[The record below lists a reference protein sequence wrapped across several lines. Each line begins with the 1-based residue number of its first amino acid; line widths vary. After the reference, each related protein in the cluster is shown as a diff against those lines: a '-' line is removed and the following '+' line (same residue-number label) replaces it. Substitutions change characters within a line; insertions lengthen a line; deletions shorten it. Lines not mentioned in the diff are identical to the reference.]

1 MHAMEWLRC
10 GPATPASPHRLPQ
23 SVRSSRMWIVQLALR
38 RPYTFIVGALLVV
51 IFGLIAI
58 VRTPTDVFPEI
69 DIPVVSIIWQY
80 NGLPPEEVE
89 RRISTTFER
98 AITTSVNDIEH
109 IESQITPGLSV
120 IKVFFHPGA
129 RIESAVAQLSGVSQI
144 ILRTMPP
151 GATAPLIIRYSASN
165 VPVLQLALSSPTLS
179 EQELYD
185 LGVNGIRTRLASVRG
200 ASVPQPYG
208 GRTRLINVDL
218 DPQQLFARGISPL
231 DVSNAINAQNLVLPA
246 GTAKIGPREYSV
258 RMNGSPEILESLND
272 LPVKTVNGA
281 MVRIRDVAQV
291 RDGYAV
297 QTNIVRRDG
306 NRGAMITILKSSGAS
321 TIDVVNRVR
330 AALPNILAQLTPE
343 LHVEEI
349 VDQSLFVKAAL
360 KGVLVEALIAACL
373 TALMILLF
381 LGSWRSTLIVA
392 LSIPLSILSSIVVLS
407 ALGQSMNVMTLGG
420 LALAVGVLVDD
431 ATVGIENIHRHVA
444 LGSDIE
450 KAIIDGAQEIAV
462 PTFVS
467 TLSICIV
474 FVPVFFLGGAAGSLF
489 APLAMAVVFAMMA
502 SYVISRTLVPT
513 LVRYAL
519 EYEHSHHGKPGPIE
533 RLHARFDASFERFRL
548 RYRYALESALRSRG
562 RITAFFAAVVLG
574 SMALLPFVGE
584 NFFPEVDAGQLRLH
598 LRAAP
603 GTRVEETEQL
613 VASVERTIRQIIP
626 KADLAMILDNI
637 GITTGSSSNLALS
650 DNPTVGVGDADI
662 QIRLTDDAS
671 QSVAYYRNE
680 IRKRLRK
687 DYPEVKQFFLAAD
700 IVGQIL
706 NFGLPAPINVQVAGS
721 NRAKNYELVRALEAR
736 IRKIPGAVDVY
747 VHQVMNAPE
756 LFLTVDRDRAAAL
769 GMTERDVASNVLVS
783 LASSQQTSPN
793 FWLNPQNGVQ
803 YAINVQTPQAGL
815 SSLDAIMR
823 TPVVAANAS
832 ATGNANSMQMLN
844 GVARL
849 SRRTG
854 IGVIS
859 HRDVQPVFDV
869 YASVQD
875 RDLGSVARDVD
886 KVIEELMPTA
896 AKGTTVSVRGQVAS
910 MRTAYQGL
918 AAGLAFAVLLVYLLM
933 VVNFQSWLDPLIIV
947 TALPGALA
955 GIAWALFSTQTT
967 LSVPALMG
975 AIMSIGVAT
984 ANSILIVTF
993 ANERLRAGLSAHDA
1007 ALEAGYTRL
1016 RPVLMTASA
1025 MVIGMLPM
1033 ALGLGEG
1040 GEQNAPLGRTVVGGL
1055 IAATAATL
1063 FIVPIAYSTLQGRA
1077 QARRARVSSP
1087 ELAS

>member
-1 MHAMEWLRC
+1 
-10 GPATPASPHRLPQ
+10 
-23 SVRSSRMWIVQLALR
+23 MWIVLLALR

-51 IFGLIAI
+51 IFGVLAI
-58 VRTPTDVFPEI
+58 LRTPTDVFPEI
-69 DIPVVSIIWQY
+69 DIPVVSVIWQY
-80 NGLPPEEVE
+80 NGLPPEEME
-89 RRISTTFER
+89 RRISTAFER
-98 AITTSVNDIEH
+98 AITTTVNDIEH
-109 IESQITPGLSV
+109 IESQIMSGVSV
-120 IKVFFHPGA
+120 IKIFFQPGA
-129 RIESAVAQLSGVSQI
+129 RVESAVAQLAAVSQI

-151 GATAPLIIRYSASN
+151 GATAPFIIRYSASN
-165 VPVLQLALSSPTLS
+165 VPVLQLALSSKTLS

-185 LGVNGIRTRLASVRG
+185 LGVNGIRTRLAAVRG

-208 GRTRLINVDL
+208 GRSRQINVDL
-218 DPQQLFARGISPL
+218 DPQQLLARGISPL
-231 DVSNAINAQNLVLPA
+231 EVSNAINAQNLVLPS
-246 GTAKIGPREYSV
+246 GTAKIGPREYGV
-258 RMNGSPEILESLND
+258 RVNGSPEMLETLND

-281 MVRIRDVAQV
+281 MVRVRDVAQV

-306 NRGAMITILKSSGAS
+306 ARGAMITVLKSSGAS

-330 AALPNILAQLTPE
+330 EALPNILAQLTPE

-381 LGSWRSTLIVA
+381 LGSWRSTMIVA

-407 ALGQSMNVMTLGG
+407 ALGQTMNVMTLGG

-444 LGSDIE
+444 MGKNIE
-450 KAIIDGAQEIAV
+450 PAIIVGAQEIAV

-519 EYEHSHHGKPGPIE
+519 EYEHRHQGKPSLIE
-533 RLHARFDASFERFRL
+533 RVHARFDAAFERFRWG
-548 RYRYALESALRSRG
+548 YRQMLEGALHSRG
-562 RITAFFAAVVLG
+562 KIATLFSVGVLA
-574 SMALLPFVGE
+574 SFTLLPFVGQ
-584 NFFPEVDAGQLRLH
+584 NFFPQVDAGQMRLH
-598 LRAAP
+598 LRAPP

-613 VASVERTIRQIIP
+613 VANVERTIRQIIP
-626 KADLAMILDNI
+626 REELGMILDNI
-637 GITTGSSSNLALS
+637 GITSGSPSNLALS
-650 DNPTVGVGDADI
+650 DNPTVGVTDADI
-662 QIRLTDDAS
+662 QISLTEEATRPVS
-671 QSVAYYRNE
+671 FYRSE
-680 IRKRLRK
+680 IRKRLRRE
-687 DYPEVKQFFLAAD
+687 YPDVTMFFLSAD

-721 NRAKNYELVRALEAR
+721 NRVRNYELARELATR

-747 VHQVMNAPE
+747 IHQVMNAPE
-756 LFLTVDRDRAAAL
+756 LLLTVDRYRAAAL
-769 GMTERDVASNVLVS
+769 GMTERDVASNLLVS
-783 LASSQQTSPN
+783 LASSQQTAPN

-803 YAINVQTPQAGL
+803 YAINVQTPQSGMA
-815 SSLDAIMR
+815 SLDHIMG
-823 TPVVAANAS
+823 TPVVAANATAS
-832 ATGNANSMQMLN
+832 GNIHAMQMLN
-844 GVARL
+844 GVAEI

-854 IGVIS
+854 TGVIS

-886 KVIEELMPTA
+886 KVIAELTPTA
-896 AKGTTVSVRGQVAS
+896 ARGTTINMRGQVAS

-918 AAGLAFAVLLVYLLM
+918 AYGLAFAVLLVYLLM

-955 GIAWALFSTQTT
+955 GIAWALFATQTT

-993 ANERLRAGLSAHDA
+993 ANEQLRAGLSAHEA
-1007 ALEAGYTRL
+1007 ALEAGFTRL

-1025 MVIGMLPM
+1025 MIIGMLPM
-1033 ALGLGEG
+1033 ALGFGEG
-1040 GEQNAPLGRTVVGGL
+1040 GEQNAPLGRTVIGGL

-1063 FIVPIAYSTLQGRA
+1063 FIVPIAYSALQGRA
-1077 QARRARVSSP
+1077 QARRGAADRVP
-1087 ELAS
+1087 VLLPTP

>member
-1 MHAMEWLRC
+1 MPDHCIVWVDQCVLNA
-10 GPATPASPHRLPQ
+10 
-23 SVRSSRMWIVQLALR
+23 MWIVQLALR

-51 IFGLIAI
+51 IFGIIAI

-69 DIPVVSIIWQY
+69 DIPVVSVIWQY
-80 NGLPPEEVE
+80 NGLAPEEME
-89 RRISTTFER
+89 RRISTVYER

-109 IESQITPGLSV
+109 IESQILSGLSV
-120 IKVFFHPGA
+120 IKIFFQPGA
-129 RIESAVAQLSGVSQI
+129 RIESAVAQMAAVSQI

-165 VPVLQLALSSPTLS
+165 VPVLSLALSSPTLS

-208 GRTRLINVDL
+208 GRSRLINVDL
-218 DPQQLFARGISPL
+218 DLNQMMARGISPL
-231 DVSNAINAQNLVLPA
+231 EVSNAINAQNLVLSG
-246 GTAKIGPREYSV
+246 GTAKIGDREYGV
-258 RMNGSPEILESLND
+258 RVNGSPDVLDALND
-272 LPVKTVNGA
+272 LPVKMINGA
-281 MVRIRDVAQV
+281 LVRVRDVAQV

-306 NRGAMITILKSSGAS
+306 NRGALITVLKSSGAS
-321 TIDVVNRVR
+321 TVDVVNRVR

-343 LHVEEI
+343 LHVEELS
-349 VDQSLFVKAAL
+349 DQSLFVKAAL

-392 LSIPLSILSSIVVLS
+392 TSIPLSILSSILVLS
-407 ALGQSMNVMTLGG
+407 ALGQTMNVMTLGG

-431 ATVGIENIHRHVA
+431 ATVGIENIHRHVG
-444 LGSDIE
+444 LGSELE

-519 EYEHSHHGKPGPIE
+519 EYEHNHHGNPGPIE
-533 RLHARFDASFERFRL
+533 RVHARFDARFERFRSS
-548 RYRYALESALRSRG
+548 YRNVLESALASRG
-562 RITAFFAAVVLG
+562 KVTAFFAVAVLG
-574 SMALLPFVGE
+574 SFALLPFLGE
-584 NFFPEVDAGQLRLH
+584 NFFPTVDAGQIRLH
-598 LRAAP
+598 LRAP
-603 GTRVEETEQL
+603 SGTRVEETEQL
-613 VASVERTIRQIIP
+613 VASVERTIRQVIP
-626 KADLAMILDNI
+626 PNELKLVLDNI
-637 GITTGSSSNLALS
+637 GLSSTSSSNLAFS
-650 DNPTVGVGDADI
+650 DNPTVGVTDADI
-662 QIRLTDDAS
+662 QISLTEDAT
-671 QSVAYYRNE
+671 QPAAYYRAE
-680 IRKRLRK
+680 IRKRIRK
-687 DYPEVKQFFLAAD
+687 EFPEVKMFFMAAD

-721 NRAKNYELVRALEAR
+721 NRVKNYELARELEAR
-736 IRKIPGAVDVY
+736 ITRIPGAVDVY

-756 LFLTVDRDRAAAL
+756 LYLTVDRERAATL

-783 LASSQQTSPN
+783 LASSQQTAPN
-793 FWLNPQNGVQ
+793 FWLNPTNGVQ
-803 YAINVQTPQAGL
+803 YAINVQTPQSRI
-815 SSLDAIMR
+815 SSLDQLMGM
-823 TPVVAANAS
+823 PVIAGSATAANA
-832 ATGNANSMQMLN
+832 GGMQMLN
-844 GVARL
+844 GVAKV

-869 YASVQD
+869 YANVQD

-886 KVIEELMPTA
+886 KVIADVMPHA
-896 AKGTTVSVRGQVAS
+896 AKGTTVTVRGQVAS

-918 AAGLAFAVLLVYLLM
+918 GLGLAFAVLLVYLLM
-933 VVNFQSWLDPLIIV
+933 VINFQSWIDPLIIV

-955 GIAWALFSTQTT
+955 GIAWALFATQTT
-967 LSVPALMG
+967 LSVPSLMG

-993 ANERLRAGLSAHDA
+993 ANERRQAGLSAHDA

-1016 RPVLMTASA
+1016 RPVLMTAFA
-1025 MVIGMLPM
+1025 MIIGMVPM
-1033 ALGLGEG
+1033 ALGFGEG
-1040 GEQNAPLGRTVVGGL
+1040 GEQNAPLGRAVIGGL
-1055 IAATAATL
+1055 LAATLATL
-1063 FIVPIAYSTLQGRA
+1063 FIVPIAYSALQA
-1077 QARRARVSSP
+1077 KSSARQPENLPVP
-1087 ELAS
+1087 ELAA

>member
-1 MHAMEWLRC
+1 
-10 GPATPASPHRLPQ
+10 
-23 SVRSSRMWIVQLALR
+23 MWIVQLALR

-51 IFGLIAI
+51 IFGVISI
-58 VRTPTDVFPEI
+58 IRTPTDVFPEI
-69 DIPVVSIIWQY
+69 DIPVVSVIWQY
-80 NGLPPEEVE
+80 NGLPAEEVE

-109 IESQITPGLSV
+109 IESQIMSGLSV
-120 IKVFFHPGA
+120 VKIFFQPGA
-129 RIESAVAQLSGVSQI
+129 RIESAVAQLAGVSQI

-218 DPQQLFARGISPL
+218 DPQQLMARGISPL
-231 DVSNAINAQNLVLPA
+231 DVSNAINAQNLVLPS
-246 GTAKIGPREYSV
+246 GSAKIGPREYGV
-258 RMNGSPEILESLND
+258 RVNGSPEAVEALND
-272 LPVKTVNGA
+272 LPVKMVNGA

-306 NRGAMITILKSSGAS
+306 KRGAMVTVLKSSGAS

-373 TALMILLF
+373 TAFMILLF
-381 LGSWRSTLIVA
+381 LGSWRSTMIVA
-392 LSIPLSILSSIVVLS
+392 LSIPLSILSSIAILS
-407 ALGQSMNVMTLGG
+407 ALGQTMNVMTLGG

-431 ATVGIENIHRHVA
+431 ATVGIENIHRHVGM
-444 LGSDIE
+444 GSNIE

-519 EYEHSHHGKPGPIE
+519 EYEHSHQGAPSFVE
-533 RLHARFDASFERFRL
+533 RVHARFDGAFERFRT
-548 RYRYALESALRSRG
+548 RYRSMLEGALESRG
-562 RITAFFAAVVLG
+562 KITGIFTVGVLA
-574 SMALLPFVGE
+574 SFALLPFVGQ
-584 NFFPEVDAGQLRLH
+584 NFFPSVDSGQMRLH
-598 LRAAP
+598 LRAP
-603 GTRVEETEQL
+603 VGTRVEETEQL
-613 VASVERTIRQIIP
+613 VANVERTIRQIVP
-626 KADLAMILDNI
+626 KEELRMILDNI

-650 DNPTVGVGDADI
+650 DNPTVGVTDADI
-662 QIRLTDDAS
+662 QITLTEERTRPVS
-671 QSVAYYRNE
+671 YYQSE

-687 DYPEVKQFFLAAD
+687 DYPEVKTFFLSAD

-721 NRAKNYELVRALEAR
+721 NRAKNYELARELESR

-747 VHQVMNAPE
+747 IHQVMNAPE
-756 LFLTVDRDRAAAL
+756 LYLTVDRDRAAAL
-769 GMTERDVASNVLVS
+769 GMTERDVASNLLVS

-803 YAINVQTPQAGL
+803 YAINVQTPQSGI
-815 SSLDAIMR
+815 SSLDALMSQ
-823 TPVVAANAS
+823 PVVAPNA
-832 ATGNANSMQMLN
+832 AAGNINAMQMLN
-844 GVARL
+844 GVARV

-869 YASVQD
+869 YASIQD
-875 RDLGSVARDVD
+875 RDLGAVASDVD
-886 KVIEELMPTA
+886 KIIAELQPTA
-896 AKGTTVSVRGQVAS
+896 ARGTTITVRGQVSS
-910 MRTAYQGL
+910 MRTSYQGL
-918 AAGLAFAVLLVYLLM
+918 AYGLAFAVLLVYLLM

-955 GIAWALFSTQTT
+955 GIVWALFSTQTT

-993 ANERLRAGLSAHDA
+993 ANERMRAGLNAHDA

-1016 RPVLMTASA
+1016 RPVLMTAFA
-1025 MVIGMLPM
+1025 MIIGMIPM
-1033 ALGLGEG
+1033 ALGFGEG
-1040 GEQNAPLGRTVVGGL
+1040 GEQNAPLGRTVIGGL
-1055 IAATAATL
+1055 IAATIATL
-1063 FIVPIAYSTLQGRA
+1063 FIVPIAYSSL
-1077 QARRARVSSP
+1077 RARAAARHEHVLTP
-1087 ELAS
+1087 EPAT

>member
-1 MHAMEWLRC
+1 
-10 GPATPASPHRLPQ
+10 
-23 SVRSSRMWIVQLALR
+23 MWIVQLALR

-51 IFGLIAI
+51 IFGVLAI
-58 VRTPTDVFPEI
+58 IRTPTDVFPEI
-69 DIPVVSIIWQY
+69 DIPVVSVIWQY

-120 IKVFFHPGA
+120 IKVFFQPGA
-129 RIESAVAQLSGVSQI
+129 RIESAVAQLSGVSQT

-151 GATAPLIIRYSASN
+151 GATTPLIIRYSASN

-208 GRTRLINVDL
+208 GRTRIINVDL
-218 DPQQLFARGISPL
+218 DPQQLLARGISPL

-246 GTAKIGPREYSV
+246 GTAKIGPREYGV

-272 LPVKTVNGA
+272 LPVKTVNGST
-281 MVRIRDVAQV
+281 VRIRDVAQV
-291 RDGYAV
+291 RDGYGV

-306 NRGAMITILKSSGAS
+306 QRGAMVTILKSSGAS

-330 AALPNILAQLTPE
+330 EALPNILAQLTPE

-392 LSIPLSILSSIVVLS
+392 LSIPLSILASIVVLS

-444 LGSDIE
+444 LGSHIE

-489 APLAMAVVFAMMA
+489 APLAMAVIFAMMA

-519 EYEHSHHGKPGPIE
+519 EYEHSHHGNPGPIE
-533 RLHARFDASFERFRL
+533 RVHARFDVAFERFRL
-548 RYRYALESALRSRG
+548 RYRAALVSALASRRS
-562 RITAFFAAVVLG
+562 ITTVFALGVVA
-574 SMALLPFVGE
+574 SFALLPFVGQ
-584 NFFPEVDAGQLRLH
+584 NFFPEVDAGQMRLH
-598 LRAAP
+598 LRAPP
-603 GTRVEETEQL
+603 GTRVEETEQM
-613 VASVERTIRQIIP
+613 VANVERTIRRIIP
-626 KADLAMILDNI
+626 KEDLGMILDNI

-650 DNPTVGVGDADI
+650 DNPTVGVTDADI
-662 QIRLTDDAS
+662 QITLTEDAS
-671 QSVAYYRNE
+671 QSVAHYRSE

-687 DYPEVKQFFLAAD
+687 DFPEVKQFFLAAD

-721 NRAKNYELVRALEAR
+721 NRVKNYELARALEAR

-756 LFLTVDRDRAAAL
+756 LFVTVDRDRAAAL

-803 YAINVQTPQAGL
+803 YAINVQTPQAGM

-823 TPVVAANAS
+823 TPIVAANAA
-832 ATGNANSMQMLN
+832 ATGNTMQMLN
-844 GVARL
+844 GVASI

-875 RDLGSVARDVD
+875 RDLGSVAGDVD
-886 KVIEELMPTA
+886 QIIEELLPSA
-896 AKGTTVSVRGQVAS
+896 ARGTTINMRGQVAS
-910 MRTAYQGL
+910 MRTAYAGL
-918 AAGLAFAVLLVYLLM
+918 AYGLAFAVLLVYLLM

-955 GIAWALFSTQTT
+955 GIAWALFATQTT

-993 ANERLRAGLSAHDA
+993 ANERLRAGSSPHDA
-1007 ALEAGYTRL
+1007 ALEAGFTRL
-1016 RPVLMTASA
+1016 RPVLMTAFA
-1025 MVIGMLPM
+1025 MIIGMLPM
-1033 ALGLGEG
+1033 ALGFGEG
-1040 GEQNAPLGRTVVGGL
+1040 GEQNAPLGRTVIGGL

-1063 FIVPIAYSTLQGRA
+1063 FIVPIAYSALQGRA
-1077 QARRARVSSP
+1077 QSRSAAALLP
-1087 ELAS
+1087 TT